1 MQLSTK
7 RSSRLV
13 SNGPLIY
20 VRKWT
25 SHSLSNMSMAYTSTS
40 SSNDGR
46 LFENRRC
53 KCEKKAAVKIS
64 NSVKN
69 PGRLYFKC
77 ADGKCDFFAWWA
89 PTSQHGNAADIQWRP
104 NPSQRNNEDDWKND
118 AERNYEALD
127 KLERRLERRLEQLEA
142 NVGTMKFLTMAS
154 IVCTGF
160 NMLMLVICLM
170 LK

>member
-1 MQLSTK
+1 M
-7 RSSRLV
+7 
-13 SNGPLIY
+13 
-20 VRKWT
+20 
-25 SHSLSNMSMAYTSTS
+25 SNMSMAYTSTS
-40 SSNDGR
+40 SSNDGC

-64 NSVKN
+64 DSVKN
-69 PGRLYFKC
+69 PRRLYFKC

-89 PTSQHGNAADIQWRP
+89 PTSQHGNASNIQWRP
-104 NPSQRNNEDDWKND
+104 NPSQRNNEDEWKND
-118 AERNYEALD
+118 SERNYEPLD
-127 KLERRLERRLEQLEA
+127 KLEQRLEGRLEPLET
-142 NVGTMKFLTMAS
+142 NVGIMKFLTMAS

>member
-1 MQLSTK
+1 MELSTKRSSKLVSNGPLIHMELSTK

-13 SNGPLIY
+13 SNGPLIH

-127 KLERRLERRLEQLEA
+127 KLERRLERRLE
-142 NVGTMKFLTMAS
+142 
-154 IVCTGF
+154 
-160 NMLMLVICLM
+160 
-170 LK
+170 